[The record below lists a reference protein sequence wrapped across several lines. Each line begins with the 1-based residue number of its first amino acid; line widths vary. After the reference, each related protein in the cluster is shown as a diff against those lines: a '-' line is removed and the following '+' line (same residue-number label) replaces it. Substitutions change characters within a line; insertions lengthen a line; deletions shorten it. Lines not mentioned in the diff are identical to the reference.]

1 MKKTIIYSITIL
13 LAGFVSAFTLNSATD
28 KKNANPFRVM
38 FYNVE
43 NLYDTENDPNI
54 DDEEFLPGSESN
66 WTNERLNV
74 KLANIA
80 QVIKAVGRE
89 NMPDVIGF
97 SEIENKKVLEYLLAK
112 TDLNKDGYSIVHYD
126 SPDKRGIDV
135 GLIYRKDRFKV
146 INSKKIPVIF
156 PDTSERPTRDIL
168 YVKGELPNKSV
179 LHVLVNHWPSRSGG
193 QPETEPKRIQAAKKA
208 RHICDSLQATD
219 KNANIILIGDFND
232 YPTDKSITEILAAVG
247 DTTSKTGNL
256 YDLMTWQ
263 NAKGK
268 GSHQYRGEWGFLD
281 QIIVSAAIINGNKNL
296 KTYFNQA
303 TVFKADFLIEINE
316 KFKNEQPKR
325 TYGGKNYIGGYS
337 DHLPVYVDLW
347 MN

>member
-13 LAGFVSAFTLNSATD
+13 LAGFISAFTFHSGGDKNS
-28 KKNANPFRVM
+28 NPFRVM

-43 NLYDTENDPNI
+43 NLYDTENDPNT
-54 DDEEFLPGSESN
+54 DDEEFLPESESK
-66 WTNERLNV
+66 WTNERLDI
-74 KLANIA
+74 KLAHIA
-80 QVIKAVGRE
+80 QVIKAVGKE
-89 NMPDVIGF
+89 NLPDVIGF

-112 TDLNKDGYSIVHYD
+112 TDLNKDGYAIVHYD
-126 SPDKRGIDV
+126 SPDRRGIDV
-135 GLIYRKDRFKV
+135 GLIYRKDRFKL
-146 INSKKIPVIF
+146 INSKTFPVIF
-156 PDTSERPTRDIL
+156 PDTAERPTRDIL
-168 YVKGELPNKSV
+168 FVKGELQNKAV

-193 QPETEPKRIQAAKKA
+193 QAETEPKRILAAKTA
-208 RHICDSLQATD
+208 RHICDSIQSAD

-232 YPTDKSITEILAAVG
+232 YPTDKSITEILGAAG

-256 YDLMTWQ
+256 FDLMTWQ
-263 NAKGK
+263 NSKVK
-268 GSHQYRGEWGFLD
+268 GSHQYKGEWGFLD
-281 QIIVSAAIINGNKNL
+281 QVIVSDAIIKGNKNL

-303 TVFKADFLIEINE
+303 NVFRGDFLIEINE

-347 MN
+347 MK